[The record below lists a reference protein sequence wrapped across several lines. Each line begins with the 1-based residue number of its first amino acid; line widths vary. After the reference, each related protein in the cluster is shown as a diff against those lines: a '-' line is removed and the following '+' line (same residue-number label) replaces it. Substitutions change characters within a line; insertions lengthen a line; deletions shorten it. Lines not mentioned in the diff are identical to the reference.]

1 MFKRRSLFVRSNKM
15 ANGKKGGSGIVEG
28 LWAGTAIFA
37 ATKART
43 FAGFITSFVLY
54 AVVLIVVLAVGAM
67 VLKALGIHWRE
78 KMTDVGAIQCQPG
91 ETETPDCYGE
101 RGCTKP
107 SGSCYKLLTPSGG
120 PAA

>member
-15 ANGKKGGSGIVEG
+15 ANGKKGGSGVVEG

-37 ATKART
+37 ATKAKT
-43 FAGFITSFVLY
+43 FAGFVTSFVLY
-54 AVVLIVVLAVGAM
+54 AVVLMVVLYLAM
-67 VLKALGIHWRE
+67 VVMKALGIQMRE